1 MFGNFGTMDINF
13 GKMNLSSESI
23 DKLLNDP
30 KTNVEDLLK
39 EEELLQELRSQNQ
52 KLIDYFDKEKIK
64 RLLDYI
70 TKEQED
76 EKDKGY
82 KFPFISSQIFGLKLD
97 KIMKNFFITNKQM
110 QEEESKGK
118 DKQTENDLNEKKNH
132 ENSEEKKDENKE
144 NDEKKK
150 KMKKK
155 KKKIKKI
162 KKKMK

>member
-1 MFGNFGTMDINF
+1 MFGNFGGIFNF

-82 KFPFISSQIFGLKLD
+82 KFPFLCSQIFGLELE
-97 KIMKNFFITNKQM
+97 KIMKHFFITNKQI
-110 QEEESKGK
+110 QEEE
-118 DKQTENDLNEKKNH
+118 N
-132 ENSEEKKDENKE
+132 
-144 NDEKKK
+144 KKK
-150 KMKKK
+150 R
-155 KKKIKKI
+155 
-162 KKKMK
+162 